1 MPRPVGSLLRKP
13 EEAFTSS
20 AIRARSSTWILIEG
34 NLIDLEALPLPKRGI
49 PNWPSG

>member
-34 NLIDLEALPLPKRGI
+34 NLIDLEALPAPNRGLANQ
-49 PNWPSG
+49 PNS